1 MSHPQAVARLLP
13 ALAYYDIELLS
24 HSEDEDTLELSG
36 GYTVEVEGPTLYKL
50 LSDGAV
56 VAPFSDIDELC
67 QFIKADQAYG

>member
-13 ALAYYDIELLS
+13 ALTYYDIEVVNRS
-24 HSEDEDTLELSG
+24 EDTLELSG

-50 LSDGAV
+50 LSDGVV
-56 VAPFSDIDELC
+56 VAPFSDIDDLC

>member
-1 MSHPQAVARLLP
+1 MSHSQAVTRLLP
-13 ALAYYDIELLS
+13 ALIYYDIEVVNRS
-24 HSEDEDTLELSG
+24 EDTLELSG